1 MRQHKTCQ
9 WWRALAL
16 ALAGAGSVAQAGV
29 TTINF
34 NSDPAA
40 ASLYRELGNG
50 AAEWRASGGASG
62 GATDG
67 YLALND
73 AKGGQ
78 QATLVFKDLESGLV
92 VKAFKFEVDLRIGG
106 GTGQPADGFSINYV
120 RGGDE
125 LLSNADQDIDPSYLN
140 FAGADGAASLP
151 EEGSRTGLG
160 IGYDTWQSGGAGAGH
175 PGGITDVVGIS
186 VRVDGALIT
195 QLPVPLRPGNTF
207 PGGTY
212 DEAPYRNLPAAS
224 ANYASSMQTGALSD
238 VDLND
243 DGVVDGGDANTP
255 QPVLAD
261 VGAEVWGK
269 WIKNLRWEKFVA
281 ELTEDSKVKISW
293 KGVELTPAGGLSVDF
308 GPSSGRIVFAGR
320 TGGAWEAHHI
330 DNIVLTTVASDKI
343 VVGTAASNPIG
354 FTLGIEDSGASVLNP
369 SSVVLKLNGA
379 AVDGSKVTTAKTG
392 ATTSINY
399 RNLAALLP
407 IGSTNTVEVTARD
420 TRNLAVTATRTFV
433 VAPYTVLGSDLAV
446 PSANLSQPGFAL
458 RVNQIAT
465 GQGND
470 ILRAERQL
478 HGDLGENI
486 SFEPTSVETTTINYN
501 QDAPA
506 NAGNFNAGNGAEDR
520 AIPGVDTVTNSDN
533 IAMEIQTV
541 LEFNEAGVY
550 TLIFNSD
557 DGFRTTFGKNS
568 REQITGLIASQFDG
582 GRGASDTAVTLVVPT
597 PGFFPVRSV
606 WFEGGGGANLEWVVI
621 RDGKPRALVNDGT
634 PNSVRA
640 FRSSTAAVPPG
651 VVFAYPARQTGN
663 PYLADLPI
671 TLDIADGSAATVNGG
686 SIVLK
691 VNDTTVTPTISK
703 AGTTTTVR
711 YAAPGQFPS
720 GTTNKIDLAFTD
732 SAGGSYAG
740 TYTYN
745 VASYT
750 TIPVSFRLPASAV
763 DATKPGFIFKPIQ
776 TDQGLE
782 NRVRRADLHT
792 RGLYGLPNYAD
803 LSAADTTGSFVI
815 TDVINFDQGPG
826 NAGAFNGNN
835 GFPEVGIPGI
845 PGTVLPNGNTSTDN
859 ISAEILTV
867 VEFPTAGLYTFSF
880 NSDDGFGTWFG
891 HPKDQARMLV
901 GQFDGGRGA
910 SDTFYSVL
918 ITQPGLYPV
927 RSVWFEG
934 GGGANLEWYTRKNGV
949 SALLNDSAN
958 GGLKTYQ
965 YTGATGPTWVKKL
978 TPANGANRVSL
989 NDPIVAVIAD
999 GTGSVTPASVSMK
1012 LNGVAVPA
1020 TVNKSGTET
1029 TVSYKPSLVAGST
1042 NTVEIAF
1049 GDRTITS
1056 SFTAGD
1062 LPSVAF
1068 FIEAEDFNHSSGQS
1082 EAAASDMANYRGG
1095 AYGGKAAVAGVDYN
1109 RGNEGASPLYR
1120 IGEDPQV
1127 PMDVNYSE
1135 AWGRGFT
1142 DLEVNFKIGWIGA
1155 GQWYNYTRTI
1165 PAGKYNV
1172 YAGLSHGES
1181 LAGQLSGSLQKVTAG
1196 ANTANQTL
1204 EELGTFTGQGTGGWG
1219 VNRLVPLQ
1227 NAGGENVALDLGGVT
1242 TLRYSTTNGDFD
1254 FLILTPAPTERPMFT
1269 KTTLNANG
1277 TLTLE
1282 WTGGGTLQAGPSISG
1297 PWAPVAGATS
1307 PYTFT
1312 PDPAVGQ
1319 LYGRIV
1325 R

>member
-1 MRQHKTCQ
+1 MRQQKTLQ

-40 ASLYRELGNG
+40 TSLYRELGNG

-62 GATDG
+62 TAGDG

-73 AKGGQ
+73 ARGGQ
-78 QATLVFKDLESGLV
+78 QACLVFKDLENGLV

-106 GTGQPADGFSINYV
+106 GTANPADGFSINYV

-125 LLSNADQDIDPSYLN
+125 LLSNADQGIDPTYVN
-140 FAGADGAASLP
+140 FSGAGNEGSLP

-160 IGYDTWQSGGAGAGH
+160 IGYDTWQSGDH

-195 QLPVPLRPGNTF
+195 QLPVPLRPGNTW
-207 PGGTY
+207 PGGTF
-212 DEAPYRNLPAAS
+212 DAAPYRNLPAS
-224 ANYASSMQTGALSD
+224 DANYASSMQTGALSD

-243 DGVVDGGDANTP
+243 DGVVDGNDANAA

-293 KGVELTPAGGLSVDF
+293 KGVELTPAGGLAVDF

-320 TGGAWEAHHI
+320 TGGAWEAHHM

-343 VVGTAASNPIG
+343 VVGTAASSPIG
-354 FTLGIEDSGASVLNP
+354 FTLSVEDSGASVLNP
-369 SSVVLKLNGA
+369 SSIQLKLNGV
-379 AVDGSKVTTAKTG
+379 AVDGSKVTTSKTG

-399 RNLAALLP
+399 RNLAAILP
-407 IGSTNTVEVTARD
+407 VGSTNTVEVTARD

-446 PSANLSQPGFAL
+446 ANASQPGFNL
-458 RVNQIAT
+458 RVHQVLT
-465 GQGND
+465 GQENTVV
-470 ILRAERQL
+470 RAERQL
-478 HGDLGENI
+478 RGDLGDNN
-486 SFEPTSVETTTINYN
+486 SFEANSIETTTINYN

-506 NAGNFNAGNGAEDR
+506 NAGNFNSGNGAEDR
-520 AIPGVDTVTNSDN
+520 AIPGIDATSNSDN

-541 LEFNEAGVY
+541 LEFNEPGVY

-568 REQITGLIASQFDG
+568 REQLNGLIASQFDG

-597 PGFFPVRSV
+597 AGFYPVRSV

-640 FRSSTAAVPPG
+640 FRTTTAAVPPG
-651 VVFAYPARQTGN
+651 VVFAYPARETGN
-663 PYLADLPI
+663 PYSADLPI

-691 VNDTTVTPTISK
+691 VNDATVTPTVTK
-703 AGTTTTVR
+703 AGSITTVR
-711 YAAPGQFPS
+711 YSSSTPFVS
-720 GTTNKIDLAFTD
+720 GTTNKVSLAFTD
-732 SAGGSYAG
+732 SAGGSYSGA
-740 TYTYN
+740 YTYR
-745 VASYT
+745 VANYA
-750 TIPVSFRLPASAV
+750 TIPLSMRLPDSAV
-763 DATKPGFIFKPIQ
+763 DKTKPGFIFRP
-776 TDQGLE
+776 TLSDQGLE

-792 RGLYGLPNYAD
+792 RGLLGLPNYAD
-803 LSAADTTGSFVI
+803 LSAADTTGSFAI
-815 TDVINFDQGPG
+815 SDVINFDQGPG

-835 GFPEVGIPGI
+835 GFPEVAIPGI
-845 PGTVLPNGNTSTDN
+845 PGTRPDGSTSTDN

-880 NSDDGFGTWFG
+880 NSDDGFATWFG
-891 HPKDQARMLV
+891 HPKDQARILA

-927 RSVWFEG
+927 RNVWFEG
-934 GGGANLEWYTRKNGV
+934 GGGANLEWYTRRNGV
-949 SALLNDSAN
+949 NALLNDTAN

-965 YTGATGPTWVKKL
+965 YTGANGPTWVKKFV
-978 TPANGANRVSL
+978 PANGANRVSL

-999 GTGSVTPASVSMK
+999 GTGTVNPSSISMK
-1012 LNGVAVPA
+1012 LNGLGVSP
-1020 TVNKSGTET
+1020 TVTKSGNET
-1029 TVSYKPSLVAGST
+1029 TVSYSPALVPGSA
-1042 NTVEIAF
+1042 NTVELTF
-1049 GDRTITS
+1049 GDRTITR

-1062 LPSVAF
+1062 LPNVAF
-1068 FIEAEDFNHSSGQS
+1068 FIEAEDFNHSSGQHV
-1082 EAAASDMANYRGG
+1082 AAASDMANYRGG
-1095 AYGGKAAVAGVDYN
+1095 AYAGRAAVAGVDYN
-1109 RGNEGASPLYR
+1109 RGNEGASPWYR

-1127 PMDVNYSE
+1127 PMDVNYAE

-1142 DLEVNFKIGWIGA
+1142 DLDVNFKIGWIGA
-1155 GQWYNYTRTI
+1155 GQWYNYTRTV

-1181 LAGQLSGSLQKVTAG
+1181 AAGQLSGSLQKVTAG
-1196 ANTANQTL
+1196 ATTATQTL

-1227 NAGGENVALDLGGVT
+1227 NAGGQNVALDLGGVT
-1242 TLRYSTTNGDFD
+1242 TLRYSANNGDFD
-1254 FLILTPAPTERPMFT
+1254 FLLLTPAPTERPAFT

-1282 WTGGGTLQAGPSISG
+1282 WSGGGALQAAPTING
-1297 PWAPVAGATS
+1297 PWAPIAGATS
-1307 PYTFT
+1307 PFTFT

>member
-40 ASLYRELGNG
+40 TSLYRELGNG

-78 QATLVFKDLESGLV
+78 QACLVFKDLENGLV

-106 GTGQPADGFSINYV
+106 GTANPADGFSINYV

-125 LLSNADQDIDPSYLN
+125 LLSNADQGIDPSFQN
-140 FAGADGAASLP
+140 FAGAGGEGSLP

-160 IGYDTWQSGGAGAGH
+160 IGYDTWQSGDH

-195 QLPVPLRPGNTF
+195 QLPVPLRPGNTW
-207 PGGTY
+207 PGGTF
-212 DEAPYRNLPAAS
+212 DAVPYRNLPATD
-224 ANYASSMQTGALSD
+224 ANYAASMQTGALSD
-238 VDLND
+238 LDLNE

-269 WIKNLRWEKFVA
+269 WVKNLRWEKFVA
-281 ELTEDSKVKISW
+281 ELTENSKVKISW

-320 TGGAWEAHHI
+320 TGGAWEAHHV
-330 DNIVLTTVASDKI
+330 DNIVLTTVASDNI
-343 VVGTAASNPIG
+343 VVGTAAPNPIG
-354 FTLGIEDSGASVLNP
+354 FTLSVEDSGASVLNP
-369 SSVVLKLNGA
+369 STVALKLNGA
-379 AVDGSKVTTAKTG
+379 AIDSSKVTTSKTG
-392 ATTSINY
+392 ATTAINY
-399 RNLAALLP
+399 RNLASILP
-407 IGSTNTVEVTARD
+407 AGSTNTVEVTARD
-420 TRNLAVTATRTFV
+420 TRNFAVTATRTFV
-433 VAPYTVLGSDLAV
+433 VAPYTVLGTDLAV
-446 PSANLSQPGFAL
+446 SGVNTSQPGFAL
-458 RVNQIAT
+458 RVHQVAS
-465 GQGND
+465 GQENT

-478 HGDLGENI
+478 RGDLGDNI

-506 NAGNFNAGNGAEDR
+506 NAGTFNSGNGAEDR
-520 AIPGVDTVTNSDN
+520 AIPGIDAATNSDN

-568 REQITGLIASQFDG
+568 REQIAGVIASQFDG

-597 PGFFPVRSV
+597 AGFYPVRSV

-651 VVFAYPARQTGN
+651 VVFAYPARGTGN

-671 TLDIADGSAATVNGG
+671 TLDIADGSAATVNQG

-703 AGTTTTVR
+703 AGSITTVR
-711 YAAPGQFPS
+711 YAAPGQYPS
-720 GTTNKIDLAFTD
+720 GSTNTVSLAFAD
-732 SAGGSYAG
+732 STGGSYTG
-740 TYTYN
+740 SYTYN
-745 VASYT
+745 VASYS
-750 TIPVSFRLPASAV
+750 TIPVSMRMPASAV
-763 DATKPGFIFKPIQ
+763 DTSKPGFIFKPTQ

-803 LSAADTTGSFVI
+803 LSSAGPGGAFPISG
-815 TDVINFDQGPG
+815 VINFDQGPG

-835 GFPEVGIPGI
+835 GFPEEAIPGI
-845 PGTVLPNGNTSTDN
+845 PGTRPDGTLSTDN

-891 HPKDQARMLV
+891 HPNDAGRILV

-918 ITQPGLYPV
+918 ITQPGLYPI

-934 GGGANLEWYTRKNGV
+934 GGGANLEWYTRKDGV
-949 SALLNDSAN
+949 RALLNDTAN

-965 YTGATGPTWVKKL
+965 YTGANGPTWVKKMV
-978 TPANGANRVSL
+978 PSNGANRVSL

-999 GTGSVTPASVSMK
+999 GTGSLNAASVSMK
-1012 LNGVAVPA
+1012 LNGAAVSP
-1020 TVNKSGTET
+1020 TVTKTGSET
-1029 TVSYKPSLVAGST
+1029 TVSYVPALVAGST
-1042 NTVEIAF
+1042 NTVELTY

-1056 SFTAGD
+1056 RFTAGE
-1062 LPSVAF
+1062 LPNVAF
-1068 FIEAEDFNHSSGQS
+1068 FIEAEDFNHGSGQS

-1095 AYGGKAAVAGVDYN
+1095 AYGGKAAVAGVDYS

-1142 DLEVNFKIGWIGA
+1142 DLAVNFKIGWIGA

-1227 NAGGENVALDLGGVT
+1227 NAGGQNVALDLGGVT
-1242 TLRYSTTNGDFD
+1242 TLRYSSNNGDFD
-1254 FLILTPAPTERPMFT
+1254 FLLLTPAPTERPVFT

-1277 TLTLE
+1277 SLTLE

>member
-125 LLSNADQDIDPSYLN
+125 LLSNADQGIDPSYLN

-1172 YAGLSHGES
+1172 YAGLAHGES

>member
-125 LLSNADQDIDPSYLN
+125 LLSNADQGIDPSYLN

-1282 WTGGGTLQAGPSISG
+1282 WTGGGTLQAGPSING
-1297 PWAPVAGATS
+1297 PWAPMAGATS

>member
-40 ASLYRELGNG
+40 TSLYRELGNG

-78 QATLVFKDLESGLV
+78 QACLVFKDLENGLV

-106 GTGQPADGFSINYV
+106 GTANPADGFSINYV

-125 LLSNADQDIDPSYLN
+125 LLSNADQGIDPSFQN
-140 FAGADGAASLP
+140 FAGAGGEGSLP

-160 IGYDTWQSGGAGAGH
+160 IGYDTWQSGDH

-195 QLPVPLRPGNTF
+195 QLPVPLRPGNTW
-207 PGGTY
+207 PGGTF
-212 DEAPYRNLPAAS
+212 DAVPYRNLPATD
-224 ANYASSMQTGALSD
+224 ANYAASMQTGALSD
-238 VDLND
+238 LDLNE

-269 WIKNLRWEKFVA
+269 WVKNLRWEKFVA

-320 TGGAWEAHHI
+320 TGGAWEAHHV
-330 DNIVLTTVASDKI
+330 DNIVLTTVASDNI
-343 VVGTAASNPIG
+343 VVGTAAPNPIG
-354 FTLGIEDSGASVLNP
+354 FTLSIEDSGASVLNP
-369 SSVVLKLNGA
+369 STVALKLNGA
-379 AVDGSKVTTAKTG
+379 AIDSSKVTTSKTG
-392 ATTSINY
+392 ATTAINY
-399 RNLAALLP
+399 RNLASILP
-407 IGSTNTVEVTARD
+407 AGSTNTVEVTARD
-420 TRNLAVTATRTFV
+420 TRNFAVTATRTFV
-433 VAPYTVLGSDLAV
+433 VAPYTVLGTDLAV
-446 PSANLSQPGFAL
+446 SGVNTSQPGFAL
-458 RVNQIAT
+458 RVHQVAS
-465 GQGND
+465 GQENT

-478 HGDLGENI
+478 RGDLGDNI

-506 NAGNFNAGNGAEDR
+506 NAGTFNSGNGAEDR
-520 AIPGVDTVTNSDN
+520 AIPGIDAATNSDN

-568 REQITGLIASQFDG
+568 REQIAGVIASQFDG

-597 PGFFPVRSV
+597 AGFYPVRSV

-651 VVFAYPARQTGN
+651 VVFAYPARGTGN

-671 TLDIADGSAATVNGG
+671 TLDIADGSAATVNQG

-703 AGTTTTVR
+703 AGSITTVR
-711 YAAPGQFPS
+711 YSAPGPFAS
-720 GTTNKIDLAFTD
+720 GATNTVSLAFAD
-732 SAGGSYAG
+732 STGGSYTG
-740 TYTYN
+740 SYTYN
-745 VASYT
+745 VASYAA
-750 TIPVSFRLPASAV
+750 IPVSMRMPASAV
-763 DATKPGFIFKPIQ
+763 DTSKPGFIFRP
-776 TDQGLE
+776 TLSDQGLE

-792 RGLYGLPNYAD
+792 RGLLGLPNYAD
-803 LSAADTTGSFVI
+803 LSSAGPGGAFPISG
-815 TDVINFDQGPG
+815 VINFDQGPG

-835 GFPEVGIPGI
+835 GFPEEAIPGV
-845 PGTVLPNGNTSTDN
+845 PGTRPDGSTSTDN

-880 NSDDGFGTWFG
+880 NSDDGFATWFG
-891 HPKDQARMLV
+891 HPKDQARIRA

-918 ITQPGLYPV
+918 ITQPGLYPI

-934 GGGANLEWYTRKNGV
+934 GGGANLEWYTRKDGV
-949 SALLNDSAN
+949 RALLNDTAN

-965 YTGATGPTWVKKL
+965 YTGANGPTWVKKMV
-978 TPANGANRVSL
+978 PSNGANRVSL

-999 GTGSVTPASVSMK
+999 GTGSLNAASVSMK
-1012 LNGVAVPA
+1012 LNGAAVSP
-1020 TVNKSGTET
+1020 TVTKTGSET
-1029 TVSYKPSLVAGST
+1029 TVSYVPALVAGSV
-1042 NTVEIAF
+1042 NTVELTY

-1056 SFTAGD
+1056 TFTAGQ
-1062 LPSVAF
+1062 LPNVAF
-1068 FIEAEDFNHSSGQS
+1068 FIEAEDFNHGSGQS

-1109 RGNEGASPLYR
+1109 RGNEGASPFYR

-1127 PMDVNYSE
+1127 PMDVNYAE

-1142 DLEVNFKIGWIGA
+1142 DLDVNFKIGWIGA

-1227 NAGGENVALDLGGVT
+1227 NAGGQNVAVDLGGVT
-1242 TLRYSTTNGDFD
+1242 TLRYSSNNGDFD
-1254 FLILTPAPTERPMFT
+1254 FLILTPAPTERPVFT

-1277 TLTLE
+1277 SLTLE